1 VSAGLSHGDVTL
13 LVSIAVAAGV
23 LLAALAVM
31 VWVSGRQRDDE
42 GRAQLA
48 EMLDEPEGDA

>member
-1 VSAGLSHGDVTL
+1 MSAGLSHGDVTL
-13 LVSIAVAAGV
+13 LASIAVAAGV

-48 EMLDEPEGDA
+48 EMLDEPEDR